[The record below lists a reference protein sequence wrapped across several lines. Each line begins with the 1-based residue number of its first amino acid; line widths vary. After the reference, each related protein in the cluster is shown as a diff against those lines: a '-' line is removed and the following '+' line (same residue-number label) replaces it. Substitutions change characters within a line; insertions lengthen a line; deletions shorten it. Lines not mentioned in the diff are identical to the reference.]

1 MSYKVRVIKSAA
13 KGVERFD
20 NEANDCTVRAL
31 ANAYGMPYKL
41 AHRIMGKA
49 GRKQGKG
56 PQLEAMHK
64 TYTRLGFEIDR
75 IHGETNTA
83 RYLWKYLA
91 VGHTKYRGA
100 TLGRVLPLLSVGR
113 FIVLIRGHVF
123 AVVNGEV
130 LDYGDNLANAS
141 VAAVYKL
148 PEQHVLFNQ

>member
-1 MSYKVRVIKSAA
+1 MSYKARFIKSAS

-56 PQLEAMHK
+56 PKLDIMHK

-75 IHGETNTA
+75 IHGETNAA

-91 VGHTKYRGA
+91 VGHTKYRGT
-100 TLGRVLPLLSVGR
+100 TLGSILPLLSIGR

-130 LDYGDNLANAS
+130 LDYGDNPTNCS

-148 PEQHVLFNQ
+148 PEQHILFNQ